1 MTHRMIEM
9 KRFIIYDIII
19 SFSKILCNFYKDASA
34 FQVHISLIGAAI
46 YLTKISSLTVDPKS
60 GIYNENLKN

>member
-19 SFSKILCNFYKDASA
+19 SFSKILCNFYKDATG

-46 YLTKISSLTVDPKS
+46 YLRKNKMLESLTSYCSDNS
-60 GIYNENLKN
+60 SI